1 MQYTIFLYCIRHA
14 YVFINAT
21 TQSTK
26 APDQQQKCRSTIQS
40 HSFIESIKIQMHMM
54 MTMGKNGKIHSIKM
68 QSFFCYFQ
76 MIALLILPGN
86 QSGFMTV
93 LLGIVMSK
101 AYIMQENFN
110 KTTKCQKEHLISF
123 F

>member
-1 MQYTIFLYCIRHA
+1 
-14 YVFINAT
+14 
-21 TQSTK
+21 
-26 APDQQQKCRSTIQS
+26 
-40 HSFIESIKIQMHMM
+40 M
-54 MTMGKNGKIHSIKM
+54 MTTRKNGKIQSIKI

-110 KTTKCQKEHLISF
+110 RITECQKEHLISF